1 MAVFKSLTFDGEN
14 SLDYGVYITGEA
26 VYNAPGR
33 VVDMV
38 TIPGRNGSLAI
49 DQGRFENIEITYPA
63 GAFGTTQTEYSKV
76 MRAFRNFLAS
86 RYRYVRLEDDYHP
99 DEYRLGLFK
108 SGLEVDPVSMSRA
121 GEFDI
126 VFDCKPQRFLKS
138 GEVPVSGADWT
149 NVQTASGS
157 VVTINNSGDPLGIKS
172 LTASI
177 EPVQSGSGTPSPSN
191 VRPISGHT
199 SVVTNKTG
207 KNLLPVGNGTF
218 TASGVTALV
227 EESGVITLNGTA
239 TANNGVVVSLG
250 RSNLNAP
257 DGIYYGKLFGDNL
270 TGLSFQIYENNVAIF
285 TKAKGSFTLSG
296 SHENYVRVRWAS
308 GTTFDNVKVYPMMTL
323 GTEEPTAYEPYKG
336 ETYTAELG
344 RTVYG
349 GTLDVTTGLLT
360 VTKAAIDMGTLSW
373 TYNATSQIHTAVM
386 PSDAIA
392 VINVGDVGAIC
403 SAYERGDYPNDF
415 ADGKF
420 VVCDSNL
427 SSSAQRIGVKNTAI
441 TDATAFKTA
450 VTGQTLVYTLATPQT
465 YQLTPQ
471 EIDLLLGDNNIW
483 ASTGGVTVE
492 YGQSPFYNPT
502 EFPSKPLIKV
512 TGTGTLM
519 VGGVTITIT
528 GVAGQTIYIDCESME
543 IYKMVDG
550 EVQSAASLVTFSGND
565 FPVLSAGNTG
575 VSYGS
580 GITALEITPHWWRI

>member
-138 GEVPVSGADWT
+138 GEVPVSGADWS

-157 VVTINNSGDPLGIKS
+157 VVTINNSGNPLGIKS
-172 LTASI
+172 LAASI
-177 EPVQSGSGTPSPSN
+177 EPVQSGSGTTSPDN
-191 VRPISGHT
+191 VRPISGRTAVSVYVSPTESEDDGDTYNT
-199 SVVTNKTG
+199 S
-207 KNLLPVGNGTF
+207 
-218 TASGVTALV
+218 
-227 EESGVITLNGTA
+227 
-239 TANNGVVVSLG
+239 
-250 RSNLNAP
+250 
-257 DGIYYGKLFGDNL
+257 
-270 TGLSFQIYENNVAIF
+270 
-285 TKAKGSFTLSG
+285 
-296 SHENYVRVRWAS
+296 
-308 GTTFDNVKVYPMMTL
+308 
-323 GTEEPTAYEPYKG
+323 
-336 ETYTAELG
+336 LG

-349 GTLDVTTGLLT
+349 GTLDLISGVLT
-360 VTKAAIDMGTLSW
+360 VTYGLTTVGALNWSYNSGGYLYASISAAVSLPPKKNGNSNLLCD
-373 TYNATSQIHTAVM
+373 TYATTSQTSVSTMENFSIKGNANTT
-386 PSDAIA
+386 
-392 VINVGDVGAIC
+392 NVYIKDSNYTNAATFKTEKGDVVI
-403 SAYERGDYPNDF
+403 AYE
-415 ADGKF
+415 
-420 VVCDSNL
+420 
-427 SSSAQRIGVKNTAI
+427 
-441 TDATAFKTA
+441 
-450 VTGQTLVYTLATPQT
+450 LATPET
-465 YQLTPQ
+465 YQVTAKDIELLT
-471 EIDLLLGDNNIW
+471 GTTNKIW
-483 ASTGGVTVE
+483 ASTGDVTVE

-528 GVAGQTIYIDCESME
+528 GVASQTIYIDCESME

-565 FPVLSAGNTG
+565 FPVLSVGNTG